1 MGFFDIGALSHNG
14 VKYYFTGPENLL
26 DLFIVV
32 LDLDPNNKEVLD
44 LL

>member
-1 MGFFDIGALSHNG
+1 MGFFNIRAFSHNG

-32 LDLDPNNKEVLD
+32 LGLDPDNKEVLD